1 MADGESS
8 GGGSAGGNRPL
19 LIGLTGPIGCGKSNV
34 GRVLGELG
42 GTVIDA
48 DVLTR
53 AASAPG
59 GPAVGQIRERFGG
72 AVFDE
77 RGELG
82 RGALAAIVFADA
94 AALADL
100 ERIVHPHVRRLLET
114 ELETAEKEHV
124 PFVAV
129 EAIKLVEGGL
139 AEKCDEVWLVECS
152 VATQRARL
160 AHRGTSPEDVERRLA
175 TQGPDLV
182 ARLAESLGDRQGI
195 RRVSTE
201 GSMDETRA
209 IVEDALADA
218 LEAYL
223 AED

>member
-1 MADGESS
+1 MPDVV
-8 GGGSAGGNRPL
+8 GSRPL
-19 LIGLTGPIGCGKSNV
+19 LIGLTGPIGCGKSNI

-48 DVLTR
+48 DVLARSAT
-53 AASAPG
+53 ASG
-59 GPAVGQIRERFGG
+59 GPALNEIRERFGD
-72 AVFDE
+72 AVFDDQ
-77 RGELG
+77 GELD
-82 RGALAAIVFADA
+82 RAALAAIVFEDA

-100 ERIVHPHVRRLLET
+100 EHIVHPHVRRRLET
-114 ELETAEKEHV
+114 ELKVAGQEHA

-139 AEKCDEVWLVECS
+139 AEECDEIWLVECS
-152 VATQRARL
+152 AATQRARL
-160 AHRGTSPEDVERRLA
+160 AHRGATPDDIERRLA

-182 ARLAESLGDRQGI
+182 PRVIEQLGNRPGI

-201 GSMDETRA
+201 GSMDDTRA
-209 IVEDALADA
+209 LVEDALADA